1 MHTFLQH
8 RRGDPCGRPWK
19 YGLRFKR
26 APSSAP
32 FGGTFPLG
40 GGRLFCIGSVGSRN
54 QGAVRKP
61 QQNQILRTQAPSGAG
76 FKRRQAL
83 LVLRAG
89 NAAMPFRRVPRKWGV
104 QGMSEYEREALI
116 LSSPLGAS
124 LASFWASRK
133 KLAARRRRN
142 PPAENHRG
150 GASRRPRPTGET
162 KPSGAAGA
170 SPRPT
175 GETKPSGRR
184 NPPRTKTNQR
194 PDEGIGPY
202 KGSKNTKEC
211 KIPHAFKK
219 DPASPRPPG
228 PAWTARHSCSASP

>member
-124 LASFWASRK
+124 LASFWAPRK
-133 KLAARRRRN
+133 KLAA
-142 PPAENHRG
+142 
-150 GASRRPRPTGET
+150 
-162 KPSGAAGA
+162 GAA
-170 SPRPT
+170 P
-175 GETKPSGRR
+175 PSNKR
-184 NPPRTKTNQR
+184 NRSIVAPSSVWP
-194 PDEGIGPY
+194 
-202 KGSKNTKEC
+202 
-211 KIPHAFKK
+211 
-219 DPASPRPPG
+219 
-228 PAWTARHSCSASP
+228 SASHLPLSPLSLRDISP